1 MHATIAE
8 PAAAGAA
15 RRRPVAGGMHA
26 NITSRAHE
34 QAAHGKGLAG
44 PALLLPR
51 AEGGAGHLRQP
62 HHRLRGNATRR
73 PARPRHR
80 GHQRLLS
87 AVLLR
92 MVVAGEDLTHV
103 AVGL

>member
-1 MHATIAE
+1 MHAAIAE
-8 PAAAGAA
+8 PAAADGAA

-26 NITSRAHE
+26 NTAAAAHE
-34 QAAHGKGLAG
+34 EAADGKGLAG

-51 AEGGAGHLRQP
+51 TGRGAGHLGQP

-73 PARPRHR
+73 PTRSRHR
-80 GHQRLLS
+80 GQQRLLS

-92 MVVAGEDLTHV
+92 MVAGEDLTHV